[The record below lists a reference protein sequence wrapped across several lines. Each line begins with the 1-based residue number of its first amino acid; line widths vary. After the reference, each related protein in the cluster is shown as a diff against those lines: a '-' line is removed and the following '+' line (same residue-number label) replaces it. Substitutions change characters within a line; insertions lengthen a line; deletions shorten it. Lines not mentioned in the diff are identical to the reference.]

1 MDNLKQA
8 DQGGREMR
16 DIRIVHLPESDVDA
30 AHAVGN
36 EPEDRA
42 GRMIAEFA
50 RKKSCGKS
58 IPDCDCTASTIRDLW
73 MRQRFTDTNSGSRS
87 RTGWFCFL
95 RWCRFFRFFAYLDI

>member
-8 DQGGREMR
+8 DRGGREMR

-50 RKKSCGKS
+50 HKKTVGK
-58 IPDCDCTASTIRDLW
+58 A
-73 MRQRFTDTNSGSRS
+73 S
-87 RTGWFCFL
+87 RTATVRLQPSETCG
-95 RWCRFFRFFAYLDI
+95 